1 MAKSKIQ
8 KKIEDTAIEHIE
20 NKQAELTAKA
30 ESQTVW
36 YKKLGYVV
44 AAGIGGIVIS
54 IINSFGDNISD
65 AISTL
70 ISNLF

>member
-8 KKIEDTAIEHIE
+8 KKIEETAIEHIE
-20 NKQAELTAKA
+20 TKQAELTAKA
-30 ESQTVW
+30 ETQTVW

-54 IINSFGDNISD
+54 IINSFGDNISE
-65 AISTL
+65 AINS
-70 ISNLF
+70 IINSLF